1 MRPGLKN
8 NVEPNWQVARK
19 RPTLVKRARI
29 VQTIRAFFIDQG
41 FLEVETPQR
50 LPANAP
56 ELYIDA
62 VPSGDWFLQTSP
74 ELAMKRL
81 LAADFGN
88 IFQISHCWR
97 AAERGKR
104 HLPEYSMLEWYRPN
118 CDYRQLMSDCE
129 ALLLRLI
136 PEQTLSFQKQT
147 IDLTGPWP
155 RLTVAEA
162 FKRHAQTSLQDALAN
177 DRFDEVISL
186 EIEPNLP
193 TDRPTL
199 LIDYPA
205 SHAALARLK
214 LSDPNVAERFEL
226 YIGGME
232 LANAFSELNDPE
244 EQRHRFQAEEKQRRV
259 AGKAPYPVAEPFL
272 SELAAMPAAAG
283 IALGIDRLV
292 MLLCD
297 AATIDQVVSFPPE
310 DL

>member
-1 MRPGLKN
+1 MQPGSKN
-8 NVEPNWQVARK
+8 SVELNWQLARK
-19 RPTLVKRARI
+19 RPTLAKRARI

-50 LPANAP
+50 IPANAP

-104 HLPEYSMLEWYRPN
+104 HLPEYSMLEWYRPH
-118 CDYRQLMSDCE
+118 CDYRQLMNDCE
-129 ALLLRLI
+129 ALLLRLL
-136 PEQTLSFQKQT
+136 PEGKLTYQDQT

-162 FKRHAQTSLQDALAN
+162 FKRHAQTSLQDALRN
-177 DRFDEVISL
+177 DSFDEVICL

-214 LSDPNVAERFEL
+214 PSDPSFAERFEL

-232 LANAFSELNDPE
+232 LANAFSELIDAE
-244 EQRHRFQAEEKQRRV
+244 EQARRFQAEEQQRRA
-259 AGKAPYPVAEPFL
+259 AGKAPYPHAEPFL

-297 AATIDQVVSFPPE
+297 AATIDEVVGFPPE
-310 DL
+310 SL